1 MVEDSPTPPR
11 SEDSTAGATGWRL
24 LTDHPITQLPWWGE
38 RLRVLPSPGHG
49 TVASL
54 RIAVR
59 ALWEVRRF
67 DGFISA
73 NVRTSLVIGLMKRL
87 LGRRRPA
94 LVLTELRLDD
104 ARPDMAWRAK
114 RALQRVGY
122 GAADAFCVSSRREAR
137 LYAER
142 LRLPL
147 ERFHFVPWH
156 TNVLEPAFHPPAG
169 AAFLAAGRTGRDWMT
184 LAAAAEGLPVPITVI
199 CAAAD
204 AARVHFPANVT
215 VHTDVP
221 YATYRELLLGAA
233 GVIVPLEEHQYS
245 SGQVVVLEAMA
256 LGKAVIAPRVLG
268 TEDYIDDGVDGL
280 LVPPGDAA
288 ALRGAIA
295 RLSRD
300 PALAERL
307 GRAGLAKIGRQHTL
321 EAYARRVVDI
331 TGAACAAT
339 ARRA

>member
-1 MVEDSPTPPR
+1 MVDDPSTPPVSAADSP
-11 SEDSTAGATGWRL
+11 SEGTRWRL
-24 LTDHPITQLPWWGE
+24 LTDHPITQLPWWGQ
-38 RLRVLPSPGHG
+38 RLRVLPPPGHG
-49 TVASL
+49 TVASV
-54 RIAVR
+54 RIAAR
-59 ALWEVRRF
+59 ALREVRGF

-104 ARPDMAWRAK
+104 ARPDVVWRAK

-156 TNVLEPAFHPPAG
+156 TNVLEPAFHAPAG
-169 AAFLAAGRTGRDWMT
+169 AGFLAAGRTGRDWVT

-204 AARVHFPANVT
+204 AARVRFPANVT
-215 VHTDVP
+215 VRTDVP
-221 YATYRELLLGAA
+221 YATYRELLLGSA

-256 LGKAVIAPRVLG
+256 LGKAVVAPRVLG

-288 ALRGAIA
+288 ALRAAIT
-295 RLSRD
+295 RLHED

-307 GRAGLAKIGRQHTL
+307 GRAGLAKVERQHTL
-321 EAYARRVVDI
+321 EAYARRIVDI
-331 TGAACAAT
+331 AAAACAAT
-339 ARRA
+339 ARA